1 MTPPEHFAGVAA
13 EPFWQKMREQAM
25 SGNGIGA
32 EDALAVLSLP
42 DAALWRLLD
51 VTEAVRR
58 HFKGDGIR
66 LCAIVNAKSG
76 MCSEDCSFCAQSSRS
91 VAEIPKHPL
100 LAGDEIFRAAA
111 AAKERGARE
120 FSIVTSGLSLRSRE
134 ELVRVGDAVERI
146 GRELGLDT
154 CVSLGTLPAADV
166 EYLLSRGVRSVHH
179 NLETSRSF
187 FPKVCTTHDYDEDV
201 AAVRAA
207 KAAGAW
213 VCCGGIFG
221 LGESPEDCVEL
232 ALTLRDLDVDSI
244 PVNFLNPVPGTP
256 VEGRRELTPIACL
269 RIIAMLRL
277 TNPAKEIIVCGGRE
291 VNLRGMQ
298 PLMFAAG
305 ATGTMA
311 GNYLTTAGRPA
322 EEDLQMLRDLG
333 LSVRDLPL
341 SSAAPPPGPPGRK

>member
-1 MTPPEHFAGVAA
+1 MHPIDVPAGVAV
-13 EPFWQKMREQAM
+13 ETFWERVRSKAM
-25 SGNGIGA
+25 SGEGIGA

-51 VTEAVRR
+51 VAESVRR

-66 LCAIVNAKSG
+66 LCSIVNAKSG
-76 MCSEDCSFCAQSSRS
+76 LCSEDCSFCAQSSRS
-91 VAEIPKHPL
+91 TAEIPRHPL
-100 LAGDEIFRAAA
+100 LDGEEIFRAAA

-120 FSIVTSGLSLRSRE
+120 FSIVTSGLSMRSRE
-134 ELVRVGDAVERI
+134 EIVRVGDAVERI
-146 GRELGLDT
+146 GKELGLDT
-154 CVSLGTLPAADV
+154 CVSLGALSPADV
-166 EYLLSRGVRSVHH
+166 HYLLSRGLRSIHH

-187 FPKVCTTHDYDEDV
+187 FPNVCTTHDYEEDV

-221 LGESPEDCVEL
+221 LGESPEDRVEL
-232 ALTLRDLDVDSI
+232 ALTLRRLDVDSI

-256 VEGRRELTPIACL
+256 MEGRRELTPMACL

-277 TNPAKEIIVCGGRE
+277 TNPSKEIIVCGGRE

-298 PLMFAAG
+298 SLMFAAG

-333 LSVRDLPL
+333 LGLRDF
-341 SSAAPPPGPPGRK
+341 